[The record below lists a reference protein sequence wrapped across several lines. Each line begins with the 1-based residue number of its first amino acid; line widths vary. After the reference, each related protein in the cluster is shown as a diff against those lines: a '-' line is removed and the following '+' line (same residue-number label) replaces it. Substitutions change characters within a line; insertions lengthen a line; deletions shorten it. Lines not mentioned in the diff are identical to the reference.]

1 MYWRHFNLTAEPFS
15 LTPDPSFLYLSP
27 VHAEAFAAMTMGLR
41 ERRGL
46 ITMIGEVGT
55 GKTTLVYSL
64 LSGLGPEIHTAYISN
79 ARLSFD
85 GILRLALRDFGVPC
99 ESTHSADLLDAFNKF
114 LLDCAT
120 QGTTAALVIDEAQNL
135 SQRVLEEVR
144 LLSGI
149 ESQKDKLLRII
160 LAGQPELARKLES
173 PNLEQLRQRVR
184 LTFHLSALSKRE
196 TREYIEHR
204 LQIAGAQGR
213 QIIQDDAFD
222 LIFRYAGGI
231 PRLTN
236 ILCDTAMLCAFADET
251 STVTA
256 ELVKVAVEELQ
267 WVPYAQRRLTGEV
280 PHDTVGGLAHP
291 VSHLARFDVLFRDQV
306 VADFPVALGRA
317 IIGRT
322 TDNDLQIRSKF
333 VSRHH
338 AQVITNAQAC
348 VIEDLNSTNG
358 IFVRSRRVKHHD
370 LVEGD
375 VVQIGEH
382 KLLYHDLR
390 GQQLS
395 TAELE
400 ELEEAEDLDEDPE
413 EQDELAEESL
423 DDEDE
428 PEGETGKRA
437 APPAE

>member
-1 MYWRHFNLTAEPFS
+1 MYLELFGLSEMPFR
-15 LTPDPSFLYLSP
+15 LTPDPHFLFASKQ
-27 VHAEAFAAMTMGLR
+27 HARAKAYMESTIWLADGFVV
-41 ERRGL
+41 
-46 ITMIGEVGT
+46 ITGEIGS
-55 GKTTLVYSL
+55 GKTTLIESFLAELPENVVLAQISQTQLSPVEFLQAL
-64 LSGLGPEIHTAYISN
+64 LVEFGFKPFRQKKIEL
-79 ARLSFD
+79 
-85 GILRLALRDFGVPC
+85 LATLRDFMI
-99 ESTHSADLLDAFNKF
+99 EQYADGKTLL
-114 LLDCAT
+114 
-120 QGTTAALVIDEAQNL
+120 LVIDEAQNL

-149 ESQKDKLLRII
+149 ESQKDKLLRIV

-173 PNLEQLRQRVR
+173 PSLEQLRQRVR

-267 WVPYAQRRLTGEV
+267 WVPYAQRRLAADD
-280 PHDTVGGLAHP
+280 PHDTVGGFAHP

-338 AQVITNAQAC
+338 AQIITTAQAC

-390 GQQLS
+390 GQHLT

-400 ELEEAEDLDEDPE
+400 ELEELDEDE
-413 EQDELAEESL
+413 KEDDELAEESL

-428 PEGETGKRA
+428 PDGEAGKHA